1 MTLMTTKVLSAT
13 AIGFHGSIIEVE
25 CDISNGLPGLQI
37 VGLGDKA
44 ISEAKDRVRSAIKN
58 AGLTFPA
65 KKLTINLAPADL
77 PKDGTQ
83 FDLPIALAILCASG
97 QLKQAQLD
105 GMVFVGELA
114 LNGSIRPVRGIVNL
128 TEAATNSGI
137 HTVVVPAA
145 NYPQAILI
153 DNASIVPADGLR
165 HLFLWLKKEHQFT
178 TLPEPK
184 NNSVTLSRGV
194 ILDDIH
200 GQSQAK
206 RALTIAA
213 AGHHNVLFDGPP
225 GAGKTMLAKALASL
239 LPPLSGSEI
248 VEVTKL
254 YSLAGE
260 ASDTVI
266 TARPFRSP
274 HHTASHISLIGG
286 GHSPRPGEISLAHHG
301 VLFLD
306 ELPEYPRQSLE
317 ALRQPL
323 EDRQVHVA
331 RANAKVTYPAEFM
344 LVATQNPCPCGYYG
358 DPSRECSCSLSQIT
372 AYKKRVS
379 GPLLDRIDL
388 IVPVARV
395 EHQKLLQSLPDT
407 DNEHARAAQ
416 LISDVR
422 SVQRSRNKAG
432 KMNAALNN
440 AELKRS
446 LNLEPA
452 AARLLNTAASSLQ
465 LSARSYFKTLKVART
480 VADLE
485 GAAGVGVAHV
495 SEALQYRTR

>member
-1 MTLMTTKVLSAT
+1 MTTKVLSAT
-13 AIGFHGSIIEVE
+13 AIGFNGSIIEVE
-25 CDISNGLPGLQI
+25 CDMSNGLPSLQI

-58 AGLTFPA
+58 AGLDFPA

-83 FDLPIALAILCASG
+83 FDIPIALSILCASG
-97 QLKQAQLD
+97 QLKQAQLESL
-105 GMVFVGELA
+105 VFVGELA
-114 LNGSIRPVRGIVNL
+114 LNGDVRPVRGVVNL
-128 TEAATNSGI
+128 VEAAIKSGTN
-137 HTVVVPAA
+137 TVVIPAA
-145 NYPQAILI
+145 NYAQASLI
-153 DNASIVPADGLR
+153 NNAEIVPVDTLR
-165 HLFLWLKKEHQFT
+165 NLFLWLKNEHQFSSPAT
-178 TLPEPK
+178 QVSTPAKPAYD
-184 NNSVTLSRGV
+184 VV
-194 ILDDIH
+194 LDHIH
-200 GQSQAK
+200 GQAQAK
-206 RALTIAA
+206 RALIIAA

-225 GAGKTMLAKALASL
+225 GAGKTMLAKALAAL
-239 LPPLSGSEI
+239 LPPLQGHEV

-260 ASDTVI
+260 AHDTVI
-266 TARPFRSP
+266 TTRPFRSP
-274 HHTASHISLIGG
+274 HHTASHVSLIGG

-331 RANAKVTYPAEFM
+331 RANARVSYPAEFM

-358 DPSRECSCSLSQIT
+358 DPSRECSCSLQQIT
-372 AYKKRVS
+372 SYKKRLS

-395 EHQKLLQSLPDT
+395 EHDRLLQALPDSNS
-407 DNEHARAAQ
+407 DHRQAAQ
-416 LISDVR
+416 LIQDVR
-422 SVQRSRNKAG
+422 AKQRYRNKAG
-432 KMNAALNN
+432 KMNAALGN
-440 AELKRS
+440 AELKRH
-446 LNLEPA
+446 LKLEPA
-452 AARLLNTAASSLQ
+452 AAKMLNSAATTLQ

-480 VADLE
+480 IADLE
-485 GAAGVGVAHV
+485 GAEGVGTAHL
-495 SEALQYRTR
+495 SEALQYRAR